1 MNSVDQ
7 QIKKTEGENKYFQIS
22 PESIEMIAETVG
34 YSNIP
39 SSVSKSLAEDT
50 SYRLR
55 ELIQVN
61 IFPLIL
67 FLIFNQIAIFNS
79 RAVSKFY
86 VTVNDP
92 NLSMMMSA

>member
-7 QIKKTEGENKYFQIS
+7 QTKKNEGENKYFQIS

-55 ELIQVN
+55 ELIQV
-61 IFPLIL
+61 ILFIISHASFAIQLIL
-67 FLIFNQIAIFNS
+67 S
-79 RAVSKFY
+79 
-86 VTVNDP
+86 
-92 NLSMMMSA
+92 LSELCSNFTPQQTT